1 MVLNIFY
8 KYIKI
13 DNFFYYLL
21 FIIYYLLF
29 IIYYLLFIIYYLLF
43 IIYYFTLTY
52 EQGKM
57 LIVRFHFHFHIYY

>member
-29 IIYYLLFIIYYLLF
+29 IIYYLVL
-43 IIYYFTLTY
+43 YYFTLTY

-57 LIVRFHFHFHIYY
+57 LIVRFHFHIYY

>member
-29 IIYYLLFIIYYLLF
+29 IIYYLVL
-43 IIYYFTLTY
+43 YYFTLTY
-52 EQGKM
+52 ERGRM
-57 LIVRFHFHFHIYY
+57 LIVHFHFHIYY